1 MSLLA
6 PAPHRTDRRRPER
19 GVTRLGE
26 AAYRPPMASPP
37 GEQTMTALTATP
49 DTAPR
54 PPVTAGDVAELLE
67 PLRREILAHC
77 YRMTG
82 SVHDAEDLVQE
93 TYLRAWRAYHGF
105 ENRSSLRTW
114 VFRIA
119 TNACL
124 THLEGRKRRPLPTG
138 LGGPPADAR
147 DQPRPETA
155 VSWLEPMPDDLLWSQ
170 GLPDPAAQAVS
181 RDSVRLAFVA
191 ALQHLTAQQ
200 RAVLLL
206 RDVLAWRAREVAE
219 ALDLTVAGVNSTLQR
234 ARARLAAVD
243 PDVPPQLPDS
253 ERHRRLLRA
262 YIAAFEAYDVAAI
275 VDLLAADVVW
285 EMPPYPEWYRGA
297 EQVGTLI
304 STWCPAQRDG
314 DMRLLPTSANG
325 EPVLALYMREED
337 GVHRAFHLQHVTVT
351 EDGVARV
358 TAFFDPGLFAWFGL
372 PPELPPR

>member
-1 MSLLA
+1 M
-6 PAPHRTDRRRPER
+6 
-19 GVTRLGE
+19 VTQ
-26 AAYRPPMASPP
+26 PP
-37 GEQTMTALTATP
+37 TAT
-49 DTAPR
+49 AQR
-54 PPVTAGDVAELLE
+54 PAATAGDIAELLE
-67 PLRREILAHC
+67 PMRREILAHC

-138 LGGPPADAR
+138 LGGPPADPANE
-147 DQPRPETA
+147 PRQEVG
-155 VSWLEPMPDDLLWSQ
+155 VSWLEPMPDDLLWAQ
-170 GLPDPAAQAVS
+170 GQPDPAARAVS
-181 RDSVRLAFVA
+181 RESVRLAFVA

-234 ARARLAAVD
+234 ARARMAEVD
-243 PDVPPQLPDS
+243 PEEPPQLPDD
-253 ERHRRLLRA
+253 ERRRALLRA
-262 YIAAFEAYDVAAI
+262 YVEAFEAYDVAAI

-285 EMPPYPEWYRGA
+285 EMPPFPEWYRGPRD
-297 EQVGTLI
+297 VGRLI
-304 STWCPAQRDG
+304 STWCPAQRAG
-314 DMRLLPTSANG
+314 DMRMLPTSANG

-337 GVHRAFHLQHVTVT
+337 GVHRAFHLQHIVPA
-351 EDGVARV
+351 EHGVARV
-358 TAFFDPGLFAWFGL
+358 TAFFGRELFTYFAL

>member
-1 MSLLA
+1 MSVLVDTR
-6 PAPHRTDRRRPER
+6 RTASR
-19 GVTRLGE
+19 GLTGDGR
-26 AAYRPPMASPP
+26 AAYGQGMVASSAQ
-37 GEQTMTALTATP
+37 QTTAT
-49 DTAPR
+49 AER
-54 PPVTAGDVAELLE
+54 PAATAGDIAELLE

-138 LGGPPADAR
+138 LGGPPADPADEPVR
-147 DQPRPETA
+147 EVG
-155 VSWLEPMPDDLLWSQ
+155 VSWLEPMPDDLLWAQ
-170 GLPDPAAQAVS
+170 GQPDPAERAVS
-181 RDSVRLAFVA
+181 RESVRLAFVA

-243 PDVPPQLPDS
+243 PDVPPELPDD

-262 YIAAFEAYDVAAI
+262 YLQAFEAYDVGAI
-275 VDLLAADVVW
+275 VELLAADVVW
-285 EMPPYPEWYRGA
+285 EMPPYPEWYQGPDK
-297 EQVGTLI
+297 VGTLI
-304 STWCPAQRDG
+304 RTWCPAKQAG
-314 DMRLLPTSANG
+314 DMRVLPTSANG
-325 EPVLALYMREED
+325 SPVLAVYMREDD
-337 GVHRAFHLQHVTVT
+337 GVHRAFHLQHVTAEAGAVR
-351 EDGVARV
+351 RV
-358 TAFFDPGLFAWFGL
+358 TAFFSPGLFAAFGL
-372 PPELPPR
+372 PPELPPVS